1 MADETDTPP
10 PRLNEPSERPPLRR
24 SRADRV
30 IAGVCGG
37 IGRRFDID
45 PVIVRI
51 GWVALTLL
59 GGSGVWLYLIA
70 WVVMAK
76 EGEAE
81 SAAVR
86 TLRGRDTGKARRIIA
101 ILALVVLV
109 MLFRSPFGWLMGP
122 FGWLDGWGTG
132 NGLFLPLLLVAAGVT
147 LLVWPDRERREPVP
161 SPSVDAPAP
170 PPLPSSPWYPP
181 PASAL
186 YRPAG
191 KRQRGFLGPLTL
203 AMLLVI
209 TGVTVA
215 LDRADIV
222 SVDPAVFLAISLT
235 LIGLVLTLSAFIG
248 RARGLILLGVLLFPV
263 VWWFHTI
270 DLTWWGGIGEQRH
283 TVTSIAQLEPEYR
296 LGIGQLVI
304 DLTGLD
310 LAGTTRELAV
320 GTTIG
325 EVVVVVPERMHVEL
339 TADGRIGEV
348 RIDRPGPD
356 LTDDGIDASLQTELG
371 SPSGGTLVLDL
382 DVGVGSARVE
392 VR

>member
-1 MADETDTPP
+1 M
-10 PRLNEPSERPPLRR
+10 
-24 SRADRV
+24 

-70 WVVMAK
+70 WVVMAN

-86 TLRGRDTGKARRIIA
+86 TLRGRDTGVVHRIIA

-122 FGWLDGWGTG
+122 FGWFDGWGAG
-132 NGLFLPLLLVAAGVT
+132 NGLFLPLLLMAAGVT
-147 LLVWPDRERREPVP
+147 LLVWPEHERRESTPP
-161 SPSVDAPAP
+161 PSVDTPAP
-170 PPLPSSPWYPP
+170 PPSPPPRPLFSPSYPP
-181 PASAL
+181 AKE
-186 YRPAG
+186 R
-191 KRQRGFLGPLTL
+191 RRGFLGPLTL
-203 AMLLVI
+203 AALLVI
-209 TGVTVA
+209 TGVA
-215 LDRADIV
+215 MAIDRADLV
-222 SVDPAVFLAISLT
+222 SVDPVVFLAISLT
-235 LIGLVLTLSAFIG
+235 LIGVVLTLSAFVG
-248 RARGLILLGVLLFPV
+248 RARGLIFLGALLLPV
-263 VWWFHTI
+263 VWWLNTVN
-270 DLTWWGGIGEQRH
+270 LTWWNGIGEQRH
-283 TVTSIAQLEPEYR
+283 TVTSIAQLEPQYR

-310 LAGTTRELAV
+310 LAGATRELAV

-392 VR
+392 VQ